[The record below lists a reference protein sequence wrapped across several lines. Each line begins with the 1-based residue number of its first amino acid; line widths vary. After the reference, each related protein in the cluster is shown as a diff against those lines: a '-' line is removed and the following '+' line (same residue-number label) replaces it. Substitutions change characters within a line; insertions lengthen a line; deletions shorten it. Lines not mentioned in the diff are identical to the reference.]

1 MEEIMMLRPFPLPP
15 VPGDTARAA
24 KTMFGEGN
32 VYIRLGEHIND
43 LFPPMEQMTH
53 ETPCEKLAW
62 TNILPILVA
71 LQFAEELTDRQMLE
85 ALRTR
90 VDLKYALHLPM
101 NYPAPPPN
109 MLCECRQ
116 QLRSDLASR
125 QAFQNLLDG
134 IAGFGL
140 LRSDRERPS
149 SALEVID
156 EVCTSNRLDMVA
168 EAMLQALES
177 LASTNTE
184 WLRQVARPHWY
195 MRYSRQTNMQIWPSD
210 IEKWEAGVLA
220 VGADIQYLLAEVE
233 NSQLPTL
240 ASLSEVQ
247 RLRQVWEEQFI
258 ADVSNEPQTQGM
270 RWRLTR
276 CASCDKD

>member
-1 MEEIMMLRPFPLPP
+1 MLLRPFPLPP
-15 VPGDTARAA
+15 VPRDTARSA

-32 VYIRLGEHIND
+32 AYIRLGKHINE
-43 LFPPMEQMTH
+43 LFPPTGQLIH
-53 ETPCEKLAW
+53 ETPCEKPAW
-62 TNILPILVA
+62 INILPILVV

-109 MLCECRQ
+109 VLCECRQ
-116 QLRSDLASR
+116 QLRADSARR
-125 QAFQNLLDG
+125 QAFQILLDG

-140 LRSDRERPS
+140 LRSDRQRPS

-168 EAMLQALES
+168 EAMLQALEGM
-177 LASTNTE
+177 ATTNAE
-184 WLRQVARPHWY
+184 WLRQIARPHWY
-195 MRYSRQTNMQIWPSD
+195 MRYSRHTNMHLWPNNR
-210 IEKWEAGVLA
+210 EKWEAGVLA
-220 VGADIQYLLAEVE
+220 VGVDIHYLLAEIE
-233 NSQLPTL
+233 KSKLPTL
-240 ASLSEVQ
+240 TSISEVQ

-258 ADVSNEPQTQGM
+258 ADVNNEPHTQGM
-270 RWRLTR
+270 R
-276 CASCDKD
+276 

>member
-1 MEEIMMLRPFPLPP
+1 MLLRPFPLPP
-15 VPGDTARAA
+15 VPSDTARAA
-24 KTMFGEGN
+24 KAMFGEGN
-32 VYIRLGEHIND
+32 AYIKLGEHINE
-43 LFPPMEQMTH
+43 LFQPTGQVIH
-53 ETPCEKLAW
+53 ETPCEKPAW

-71 LQFAEELTDRQMLE
+71 LQFAEELTDRQMFE

-109 MLCECRQ
+109 FLCEYRQ
-116 QLRSDLASR
+116 QLRADSAR
-125 QAFQNLLDG
+125 QQAFQIVLDG
-134 IAGFGL
+134 IARFGL
-140 LRSDRERPS
+140 LHSDRERPS

-177 LASTNTE
+177 MATTNAE

-195 MRYSRQTNMQIWPSD
+195 MRYSRQTNMQTWPSD
-210 IEKWEAGVLA
+210 KEKWEAGVLA

-258 ADVSNEPQTQGM
+258 PDVSNEPHTQGM

>member
-1 MEEIMMLRPFPLPP
+1 MLFHPFPLPP
-15 VPGDTARAA
+15 VPSDTAKVA
-24 KTMFGEGN
+24 KAMFGEGN
-32 VYIRLGEHIND
+32 VYMRLGEHINS
-43 LFPPMEQMTH
+43 LFPSTGQMS
-53 ETPCEKLAW
+53 PEKNPW
-62 TNILPILVA
+62 INILPILVA
-71 LQFAEELTDRQMLE
+71 LQFAEEFTDRQMLE

-109 MLCECRQ
+109 ILCECRQ
-116 QLRSDLASR
+116 KLRADSAGR
-125 QAFQNLLDG
+125 QAFQYLLDG

-140 LRSDRERPS
+140 LHSDRERPS

-168 EAMLQALES
+168 EAMLQTLES
-177 LASTNTE
+177 MATNNAE

-195 MRYSRQTNMQIWPSD
+195 VRYSRYTKMDLWPNNRK
-210 IEKWEAGVLA
+210 KWEAGVLA
-220 VGADIQYLLAEVE
+220 VGADIQYLLSEVE
-233 NSQLPTL
+233 KSQLPTL

-258 ADVSNEPQTQGM
+258 ADISGEPRTEGM

-276 CASCDKD
+276 CASCAKD